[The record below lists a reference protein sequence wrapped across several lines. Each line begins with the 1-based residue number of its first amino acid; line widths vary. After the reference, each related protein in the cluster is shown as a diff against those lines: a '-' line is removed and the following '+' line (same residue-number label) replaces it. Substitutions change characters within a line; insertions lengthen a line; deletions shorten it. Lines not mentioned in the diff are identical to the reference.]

1 MKKRKLNKNR
11 IYSVGLMLLGL
22 ISIPIVWDITPCLLL
37 FVIGLPLFFTKENMI
52 DSRGGENLNNKVK
65 EIPVE
70 ERKKCG

>member
-11 IYSVGLMLLGL
+11 IYSLGLILLGL

-37 FVIGLPLFFTKENMI
+37 FAIGVPLFFMKENMI
-52 DSRGGENLNNKVK
+52 DSRGKENLKSKIK
-65 EIPVE
+65 EIPIE